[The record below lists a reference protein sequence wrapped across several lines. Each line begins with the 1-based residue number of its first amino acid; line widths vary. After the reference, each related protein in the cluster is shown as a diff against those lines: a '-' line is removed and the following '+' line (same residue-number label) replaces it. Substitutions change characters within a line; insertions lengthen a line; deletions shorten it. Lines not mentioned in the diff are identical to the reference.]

1 MTPADFSFLQSFL
14 KTRSGLD
21 LAADKQYLIDSRLN
35 PIVRKRQL
43 GDLANLVRA
52 LRTGTDKA
60 LENVV
65 VEAMTTNESSI
76 DRIIRLVIG
85 IAALVGA
92 FAVGFGS
99 VGGIILAV
107 VGVVMLV
114 TAAVGFCPLYRVFGI
129 STCKVPA
136 SR

>member
-1 MTPADFSFLQSFL
+1 M
-14 KTRSGLD
+14 
-21 LAADKQYLIDSRLN
+21 
-35 PIVRKRQL
+35 
-43 GDLANLVRA
+43 
-52 LRTGTDKA
+52 
-60 LENVV
+60 
-65 VEAMTTNESSI
+65 
-76 DRIIRLVIG
+76 
-85 IAALVGA
+85 GA